1 MGFRSP
7 MKNEIRNFES
17 MCEDSVKV
25 IIKIVQKFGLD
36 VGNLNKMTRKDWCVI
51 RKGIPKYE
59 K

>member
-17 MCEDSVKV
+17 MYEEVVKA

-51 RKGIPKYE
+51 RKGIPKI
-59 K
+59 